1 MSSTAPIGPDDVIKV
16 ANLARLELT
25 EAEVAKFTEQ
35 LRSVLEHANDV
46 AALDV
51 HDLAPTAHPFGLVN
65 VLRDDRIV
73 ASTDRTEV
81 LAQAPKVVDNR
92 FSVPRIVGEAP

>member
-73 ASTDRTEV
+73 ASTDRNEV

>member
-1 MSSTAPIGPDDVIKV
+1 VSGTAPIGPEDVIKV

-25 EAEVAKFTEQ
+25 ADEVVRFTEQ

-51 HDLAPTAHPFGLVN
+51 HELAPTDHPFGLTN
-65 VLRDDRIV
+65 VLRADEVRPSADR
-73 ASTDRTEV
+73 DEV
-81 LAQAPKVVDNR
+81 LAQAPKVVEHR
-92 FSVPRIVGEAP
+92 FSVPRITAEAP